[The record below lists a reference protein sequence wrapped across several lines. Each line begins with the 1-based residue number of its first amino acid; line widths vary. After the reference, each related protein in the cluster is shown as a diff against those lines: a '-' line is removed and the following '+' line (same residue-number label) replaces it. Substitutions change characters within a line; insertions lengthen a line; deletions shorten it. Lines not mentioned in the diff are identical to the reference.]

1 LSFSLSRPLPVKFFQ
16 KKKWKK
22 RKQTNNAV
30 NAQHPK
36 GNGIIG
42 GDPFTGR
49 KPFMPSLLV
58 GHHGVADCITLAA
71 FLSISYE
78 KLLITLSIP
87 RLGLQL
93 EIDTL
98 IEIRNLGE
106 AYHRKF

>member
-1 LSFSLSRPLPVKFFQ
+1 LFLRLNHIITFVFSPFPDPLPVNFFQ

-30 NAQHPK
+30 NAQQPK

-58 GHHGVADCITLAA
+58 GRVVAGRSTLAA

-78 KLLITLSIP
+78 KGFHP
-87 RLGLQL
+87 VRL
-93 EIDTL
+93 
-98 IEIRNLGE
+98 
-106 AYHRKF
+106 